1 MLNLVKRFIYG
12 PPVCTCFASFMTEE
26 CKVHPGPR
34 VASHVNSDDP
44 SHPISRAEA
53 KKNSSSFGTAPSPT
67 SILVELVCQRILL
80 NPRTTD
86 SMCVTNYYESHTF
99 AEGNINLQF
108 MTDSYA
114 TNAPVG
120 SIGHLRVKKDD
131 TWPDIKLDPEHH
143 KHLIAALNK
152 GNRLAQEHEAAERR
166 RQNEL
171 AACDAIEVLLKIQA

>member
-12 PPVCTCFASFMTEE
+12 PPSAE
-26 CKVHPGPR
+26 R
-34 VASHVNSDDP
+34 VG
-44 SHPISRAEA
+44 E
-53 KKNSSSFGTAPSPT
+53 APSPT
-67 SILVELVCQRILL
+67 GILVELVCQRILL

-86 SMCVTNYYESHTF
+86 AMCVTNYYESHTF

-108 MTDSYA
+108 MTESYA
-114 TNAPVG
+114 KNSKAG
-120 SIGHLRVKKDD
+120 SISHLRVK
-131 TWPDIKLDPEHH
+131 LGPEHH
-143 KHLIAALNK
+143 KRLIAALNK